1 MYLNFLFQLQKPK
14 DFQTEATSEKN
25 ELDTAVSKHPE
36 PPIPAMPSHTTDDD
50 FVIQPPPFASPKPD
64 SILETSDEHAVPY
77 SVSPTGGEVKR
88 DAARNILQTVLDTAD
103 GKRYGGSEEDLSVVG
118 NDPLLNMEFM
128 SGKDFS
134 APLAKSSSPD
144 VVGSPSDSDKVSERV
159 CECEHSRSALFNGD
173 IEDEEDDDA
182 NYSKDVGHDRFKK
195 CGRLK
200 RKPNM
205 FSSTEDLNSP
215 PPDDTTSSETKAK
228 YKQRTLSQSKRSES
242 AANLHEKANKS
253 VVKRKIM
260 HKRSQSDVQLG
271 REGVEGVVE
280 GRLNKS
286 ADSSGLSSSLP
297 ADRKGRRNSFLEN
310 GK

>member
-1 MYLNFLFQLQKPK
+1 MQ
-14 DFQTEATSEKN
+14 
-25 ELDTAVSKHPE
+25 
-36 PPIPAMPSHTTDDD
+36 SHSTDDD

-64 SILETSDEHAVPY
+64 SILEASDEHAVPY
-77 SVSPTGGEVKR
+77 SASPTGGEVQR
-88 DAARNILQTVLDTAD
+88 DTARNILQTVLDTAD
-103 GKRYGGSEEDLSVVG
+103 GKRYDGSQEDLSVVG

-128 SGKDFS
+128 SDKDFSAPS

-144 VVGSPSDSDKVSERV
+144 AAGSLSDNDKVPERV

-173 IEDEEDDDA
+173 MEDEDDDA
-182 NYSKDVGHDRFKK
+182 SYSKDISHDRCKK

-205 FSSTEDLNSP
+205 FSSSEDLNSP
-215 PPDDTTSSETKAK
+215 PPDDATSNETKAK
-228 YKQRTLSQSKRSES
+228 YKQRTLTQSKRSES
-242 AANLHEKANKS
+242 AANLHEKASQS
-253 VVKRKIM
+253 VVKRKLM

-271 REGVEGVVE
+271 RGVDGVGE

-286 ADSSGLSSSLP
+286 VDSSGLSSSLP

-310 GK
+310 GKLIHMYIY